1 MRLRPLLRK
10 FRSELASWM
19 RGTVLTAAVLGG
31 GAWVLHTACF
41 RVWPA
46 VVSHPYFNLERIR
59 VRCDTDA
66 VGPEKL
72 AARAGLYAG
81 TSLWELDTKAAEEAL
96 EQPAWVR
103 DAKVSRH
110 FPDRVVV
117 EVAER
122 DPVAATPAG
131 DGLFLIDETGVIF
144 SPEGR
149 REHPDVPYLTGWQ
162 AAADEADRAMRLRTL
177 LRIARAAEQAGI
189 EVSQVDVD
197 EDGAYW
203 LFPER
208 RRVSVRLGEAAEAER
223 KLPRLRAA
231 LARLPAAGVAVTE
244 IDASFRDRVVLR
256 TWKGGYST
264 LVAELSGAKPSDGSL
279 AAKSMPVKGDR
290 DRG

>member
-1 MRLRPLLRK
+1 
-10 FRSELASWM
+10 M
-19 RGTVLTAAVLGG
+19 RGTFLTAAVLGG
-31 GAWVLHTACF
+31 GAWVLHAACF

-46 VVSHPYFNLERIR
+46 IVSHPYFNLERVR

-81 TSLWELDTKAAEEAL
+81 TSLWTLDTDAAEDAL

-103 DAKVSRH
+103 DAKVSRQ

-117 EVAER
+117 QVEER
-122 DPVAATPAG
+122 DPVAASLAG
-131 DGLFLIDETGVIF
+131 TGLFLIDETGVIF

-162 AAADEADRAMRLRTL
+162 AAGDEADRAMRLRTL
-177 LRIARAAEQAGI
+177 LKIARAAEEAGI
-189 EVSQVDVD
+189 AVSQVDVD
-197 EDGAYW
+197 EDGVYW
-203 LFPER
+203 LFPEKH
-208 RRVSVRLGEAAEAER
+208 RVSVRLGEAANAEQR
-223 KLPRLRAA
+223 LPRLRAA
-231 LARLPAAGVAVTE
+231 LVRIPEAGVAVTE

-264 LVAELSGAKPSDGSL
+264 LVAELSGAKPSDASL
-279 AAKSMPVKGDR
+279 ARAKPMPVRGDR